1 MPWTSWMATCWTVV
15 PYESKS
21 PDTLVRT
28 GIRDEA
34 EAEETEEDIAIVIGL
49 GLVPD
54 PGTEEEDPDLDPGPG
69 IAGVEDPPEID
80 PAPQEADREAPR
92 IGPRAPRMDPRAPR
106 MDRKAPRKNQ
116 KARPRM
122 GPKAQ
127 GKDPRAQKRNRGV
140 GRRVRREGKVAPEVE
155 PVQDL
160 DPTPKEADE
169 KLSSSSSHAPS
180 LLLTGAGVSFTNSFV
195 LSLNVL
201 ARMRSVMSI
210 V

>member
-15 PYESKS
+15 LYASKS

-49 GLVPD
+49 GPAPD

-69 IAGVEDPPEID
+69 IAGVEDLPEID
-80 PAPQEADREAPR
+80 PAPQEADQEAPR
-92 IGPRAPRMDPRAPR
+92 IGPKAPRMDP
-106 MDRKAPRKNQ
+106 KAPRKNQ

-122 GPKAQ
+122 GLKAP

-180 LLLTGAGVSFTNSFV
+180 LLLTGAGVSFINSFV
-195 LSLNVL
+195 LSINVL

>member
-1 MPWTSWMATCWTVV
+1 MATCWTVV
-15 PYESKS
+15 LCESKS
-21 PDTLVRT
+21 PDTLVLT

-54 PGTEEEDPDLDPGPG
+54 PGTEEEDPDLGPGPG

-80 PAPQEADREAPR
+80 PAPHKADREAPR
-92 IGPRAPRMDPRAPR
+92 IGPRAPRMDP
-106 MDRKAPRKNQ
+106 KAPRKNQ

-122 GPKAQ
+122 GPKAP

-140 GRRVRREGKVAPEVE
+140 GRRVRRGREVE

-180 LLLTGAGVSFTNSFV
+180 LLLTGPGVSFTNSFV

>member
-1 MPWTSWMATCWTVV
+1 MPWTSWTATCWTVV

-34 EAEETEEDIAIVIGL
+34 EAEETEEDTAIVIDL
-49 GLVPD
+49 GPAPD
-54 PGTEEEDPDLDPGPG
+54 PGREEEDPDLDPGPG
-69 IAGVEDPPEID
+69 IAGVEDLPEID

-92 IGPRAPRMDPRAPR
+92 KGPKAPRMDP
-106 MDRKAPRKNQ
+106 KAPRKNQ

-180 LLLTGAGVSFTNSFV
+180 VLLTGAGVSFTNSFV

-201 ARMRSVMSI
+201 TRMRGVMSI